1 MAKVLR
7 NIWLFVLVIL
17 GLGILLIFAPPMA
30 LAWFQ
35 ATDELLGAGLFAI
48 LAGLTLVA
56 TIFIYATSGN
66 TELEESDDEPLGQ
79 SAQALGNAMS
89 YFLVGLALSI
99 IADPFIA
106 VTALTVTEGVPDSL
120 LETPVGDLA
129 MVYLW
134 MNAVLAW
141 SYTLLSSIWVN
152 IAIFAE
158 LTLGIV
164 VFIGGFSGLCAAAGA
179 LKMSDLDST
188 MTRLSEW
195 LSGYKD
201 D

>member
-35 ATDELLGAGLFAI
+35 ATDQVLNPSLFAI

-56 TIFIYATSGN
+56 TIFVYATSGD
-66 TELEESDDEPLGQ
+66 TEVEESDDEPLGQ
-79 SAQALGNAMS
+79 SAQALGSALT
-89 YFLVGLALSI
+89 YFLAGLALSV
-99 IADPFIA
+99 AVDPFIA
-106 VTALTVTEGVPDSL
+106 VTTLTVTEGVPDAL
-120 LETPVGDLA
+120 LETPMGDLA

-152 IAIFAE
+152 VAIFVE

-164 VFIGGFSGLCAAAGA
+164 VFLGGFSGLAAAAGA
-179 LKMSDLDST
+179 LKMADLDST

-195 LSGYKD
+195 LRGYKD

>member
-17 GLGILLIFAPPMA
+17 GLGILLVFAPPMA

-35 ATDELLGAGLFAI
+35 AMDQILNPSLFAI
-48 LAGLTLVA
+48 MTGLTLVA
-56 TIFIYATSGN
+56 TIFVYATSGD
-66 TELEESDDEPLGQ
+66 TELEDSDDEPLGQ
-79 SAQALGNAMS
+79 SAQALGSALT
-89 YFLVGLALSI
+89 YFLVGLALSVAI
-99 IADPFIA
+99 DPFVEA
-106 VTALTVTEGVPDSL
+106 TVLTLTDGVPDAL

-152 IAIFAE
+152 VAIFLE
-158 LTLGIV
+158 LALGIV
-164 VFIGGFSGLCAAAGA
+164 VFLGGFSCLYAAAGA
-179 LKMSDLDST
+179 LKMSELDST
-188 MTRLSEW
+188 
-195 LSGYKD
+195 
-201 D
+201 